1 MDYIKNNICNNIP
14 YNTIKQH
21 YNKIKYI
28 TYLFYFI
35 GIFTLP
41 LVPILPAIML
51 SFGISGKEFIYRYY
65 ILHKEIDKNNYIDW
79 FILEECHNQLFFY
92 VFITLL
98 TTVIYEKTTT
108 IVYINIILTD
118 IFFNIHRFM
127 ISYQNIKIKKDN
139 SKRKLYGVNVCNY
152 MCGNDF
158 IDYIHGW
165 GNYRIEQ
172 QLFPNLSML
181 EYQILQPYIKKY
193 CHKNNIEYI
202 QIK

>member
-1 MDYIKNNICNNIP
+1 
-14 YNTIKQH
+14 
-21 YNKIKYI
+21 
-28 TYLFYFI
+28 
-35 GIFTLP
+35 
-41 LVPILPAIML
+41 ML

-65 ILHKEIDKNNYIDW
+65 ILHREIDKNNYIDW

-139 SKRKLYGVNVCNY
+139 SKRKLYGVIICVE
-152 MCGNDF
+152 MT
-158 IDYIHGW
+158 
-165 GNYRIEQ
+165 
-172 QLFPNLSML
+172 L
-181 EYQILQPYIKKY
+181 
-193 CHKNNIEYI
+193 
-202 QIK
+202 

>member
-65 ILHKEIDKNNYIDW
+65 ILHREIDKNNYIDW

-139 SKRKLYGVNVCNY
+139 SKRKLYGVIICVE
-152 MCGNDF
+152 MT
-158 IDYIHGW
+158 
-165 GNYRIEQ
+165 
-172 QLFPNLSML
+172 L
-181 EYQILQPYIKKY
+181 
-193 CHKNNIEYI
+193 
-202 QIK
+202 

>member
-65 ILHKEIDKNNYIDW
+65 ILHREIDKNNYIDW
-79 FILEECHNQLFFY
+79 FILEKCHNQVFFY

-108 IVYINIILTD
+108 I
-118 IFFNIHRFM
+118 
-127 ISYQNIKIKKDN
+127 
-139 SKRKLYGVNVCNY
+139 
-152 MCGNDF
+152 
-158 IDYIHGW
+158 
-165 GNYRIEQ
+165 
-172 QLFPNLSML
+172 LF
-181 EYQILQPYIKKY
+181 
-193 CHKNNIEYI
+193 
-202 QIK
+202 

>member
-1 MDYIKNNICNNIP
+1 
-14 YNTIKQH
+14 
-21 YNKIKYI
+21 
-28 TYLFYFI
+28 
-35 GIFTLP
+35 
-41 LVPILPAIML
+41 ML

-65 ILHKEIDKNNYIDW
+65 ILHREIDKNNYIDW

-139 SKRKLYGVNVCNY
+139 SKRKLYGVNVFNY

-181 EYQILQPYIKKY
+181 EYQILQPYIKTY